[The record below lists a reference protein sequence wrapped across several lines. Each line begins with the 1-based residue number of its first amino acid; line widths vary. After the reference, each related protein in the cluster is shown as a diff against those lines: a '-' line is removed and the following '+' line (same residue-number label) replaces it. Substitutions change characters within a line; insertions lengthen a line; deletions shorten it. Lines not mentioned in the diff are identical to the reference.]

1 MNTLPEG
8 PSSPRETTSPAA
20 TLFMAFLT
28 LVAIALIGYFAF
40 APRPAPE
47 PTDRAIAVEEAGR
60 ALTGT
65 AGAR

>member
-8 PSSPRETTSPAA
+8 SPPAREPSSPAA

-28 LVAIALIGYFAF
+28 LAAIALIGYFAF
-40 APRPAPE
+40 APRPAE
-47 PTDRAIAVEEAGR
+47 PTDRAITVEEAGR
-60 ALTGT
+60 GGT